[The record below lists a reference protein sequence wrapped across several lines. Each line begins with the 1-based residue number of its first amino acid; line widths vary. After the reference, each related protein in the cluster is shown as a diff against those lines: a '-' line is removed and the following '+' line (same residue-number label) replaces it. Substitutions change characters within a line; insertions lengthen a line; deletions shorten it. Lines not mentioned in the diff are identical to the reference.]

1 MLEGKH
7 FQNAYVT
14 RNIDQAIAEVQA
26 CSNIRKLIQTEVTVD
41 VWTPKGQGSISTKL
55 ALMWVN
61 DLQYEIIQPIGG
73 DVELYVDALQDD
85 GRPQFHHICM
95 RVNDWDEFRQ
105 RIDQQPFPVV
115 LEGGSDALK
124 FIYLDARALLG
135 HYLEYTW
142 MTEERWIQM
151 GGRG

>member
-1 MLEGKH
+1 MLEGRH

-14 RNIDQAIAEVQA
+14 RNLEQTIAEFQA
-26 CSNIRKLIQTEVTVD
+26 CSNIRKIIQTEVTVD
-41 VWTPKGQGSISTKL
+41 VWTPKGEGSLSNKL
-55 ALMWVN
+55 ALMWVD
-61 DLQYEIIQPIGG
+61 DLQYEIIQPIAG
-73 DVELYVDALQDD
+73 DVELYVDALRDD

-105 RIDQQPFPVV
+105 RVDKQPFPVV

-142 MTEERWIQM
+142 MTEERWLQL

>member
-105 RIDQQPFPVV
+105 RVDQQPFPVV
-115 LEGGSDALK
+115 LEGRSDALK

-135 HYLEYTW
+135 LYLEYTW

>member
-14 RNIDQAIAEVQA
+14 RNNDQAIAEVQA

-55 ALMWVN
+55 ALIWVD

-95 RVNDWDEFRQ
+95 RVNDWEEFRQ
-105 RIDQQPFPVV
+105 RVDQQPFPVV

-135 HYLEYTW
+135 HFLEYTW

>member
-14 RNIDQAIAEVQA
+14 RNIDKSVAEFQA
-26 CSNIRKLIQTEVTVD
+26 CSTIRKLIQTEITVD
-41 VWTPKGQGSISTKL
+41 VWTSKGEGSLSNKL
-55 ALMWVN
+55 ALLWLD
-61 DLQYEIIQPIGG
+61 DLQYEIIQPIAG
-73 DVELYVDALQDD
+73 DVDLYQDALGDD
-85 GRPQFHHICM
+85 DSAHFHHICM
-95 RVNDWDEFRQ
+95 RVDDWDEFRQ
-105 RIDQQPFPVV
+105 RVDQQPFPVV